1 VVEPDLLFG
10 GTVNGDTPRAY
21 GWLARRARQLTV
33 FALLGTLLHAL
44 DRASPPAPDARPI
57 LVVDVAAGSDPATIE
72 RAIEE
77 AVLVDAALELGLPW
91 SDPFV
96 RARLVT
102 DIRASDPDAVA
113 ASDEAILQRAR
124 QLDLL
129 RAHPVVRARVAEAMR
144 RRIEHGE
151 AIAPPTDAELEAYLR
166 AHADRYARPPSLDFR
181 HVFLSAARRGNALDT
196 DARDLAARLVDAR
209 LDDADGLG
217 DPSLLVRD
225 RVAATPA
232 SIDAAFG
239 PGTGEAIAAAE
250 PGRWVGPI
258 RGAYGAHVVFVRAH
272 RPGGLP
278 ALAEVEDRVRAD
290 LLADLRR
297 AARERGVQ
305 ALRAKVRVAVREV
318 EASP

>member
-1 VVEPDLLFG
+1 
-10 GTVNGDTPRAY
+10 
-21 GWLARRARQLTV
+21 
-33 FALLGTLLHAL
+33 
-44 DRASPPAPDARPI
+44 
-57 LVVDVAAGSDPATIE
+57 
-72 RAIEE
+72 
-77 AVLVDAALELGLPW
+77 
-91 SDPFV
+91 V
-96 RARLVT
+96 RARLLAE
-102 DIRASDPDAVA
+102 IRASDPDAVA
-113 ASDEAILQRAR
+113 ASDDAVLQRAG
-124 QLDLL
+124 QLDLV

-151 AIAPPTDAELEAYLR
+151 AFAPPTAADLETYLR
-166 AHADRYARPPSLDFR
+166 AHAERYARPPSLDFR
-181 HVFLSAARRGNALDT
+181 HVFLSASRRGDALDT

-209 LDDADGLG
+209 LHDAEGLG
-217 DPSLLVRD
+217 DPSLLARD

-232 SIDAAFG
+232 AIDAAFG

-290 LLADLRR
+290 LRVDLRR

-318 EASP
+318 EASR